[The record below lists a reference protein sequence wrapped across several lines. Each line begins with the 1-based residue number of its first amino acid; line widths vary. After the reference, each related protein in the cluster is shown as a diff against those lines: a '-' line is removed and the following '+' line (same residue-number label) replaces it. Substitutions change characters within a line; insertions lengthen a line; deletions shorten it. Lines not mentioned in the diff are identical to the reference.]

1 MGTVESGFMTKDLA
15 LCIHKSKYMVTVVWI
30 VCALL
35 QLLTA
40 AHDDYHHHHNVA
52 RMERKHY
59 LNTFEFLDKVEENL
73 RTKLTAGA
81 GDA

>member
-15 LCIHKSKYMVTVVWI
+15 LCIHKSKYVVTVWI

-40 AHDDYHHHHNVA
+40 AMMITTTTLPGWSA
-52 RMERKHY
+52 S
-59 LNTFEFLDKVEENL
+59 T
-73 RTKLTAGA
+73 T
-81 GDA
+81 